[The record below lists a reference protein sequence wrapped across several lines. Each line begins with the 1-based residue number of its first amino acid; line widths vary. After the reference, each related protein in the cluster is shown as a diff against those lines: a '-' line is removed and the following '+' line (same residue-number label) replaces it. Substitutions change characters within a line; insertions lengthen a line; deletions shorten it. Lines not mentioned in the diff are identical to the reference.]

1 MPLTYTL
8 RKPFDLNGKTIT
20 ELNIDFDEVSADRLI
35 SAYDEHAT
43 RRSTTTAGYGDQM
56 LPLLLVAKM
65 NGIIVEDLRSHLKG
79 RDYLILIRK
88 VESFFESL
96 DSPTAASPP
105 GE

>member
-8 RKPFDLNGKTIT
+8 RKPFELNGKTVT

-43 RRSTTTAGYGDQM
+43 RRATGAGYGDQM

-96 DSPTAASPP
+96 DSPIATSPP